1 MYILKS
7 AWRNVIRSKG
17 RSILIGVIIL
27 AIALSSCLA
36 LSIRAAAEQTRKSA
50 LEAMN
55 ITAAISVNR
64 TALMQQADGEEA
76 AAPDRQKALQNIP
89 ELTLEELETYAQAE
103 SVKDF
108 TYEKTLSMDAGEEYR
123 RDTDHYPGQRGGRL
137 DGGFAAAGDRCAA
150 HSGGQCRGS
159 DLCGAVRTAGNPGKP
174 GLKKGG
180 I

>member
-1 MYILKS
+1 MYILKN

-108 TYEKTLSMDAGEEYR
+108 TYEKTLSMDDGKRLCRPWVPPIPRMGKRIRPVCPVAVDFSR
-123 RDTDHYPGQRGGRL
+123 RE
-137 DGGFAAAGDRCAA
+137 AAI
-150 HSGGQCRGS
+150 
-159 DLCGAVRTAGNPGKP
+159 L
-174 GLKKGG
+174 L
-180 I
+180 